1 MFAGHKL
8 RRRSWFDLNFRY
20 QSRIADTADLSTY
33 TFAGRNF
40 GTEHPYRMCV
50 VGVTCYAPFNRSIDS
65 VTIDGEATT
74 LITAGTGINPTAI
87 AYVKIP
93 TGTNF
98 DIVVTLSGSASNCR
112 VFNYAFNTYA
122 TSALDSGTAIN
133 ATAATDLSVA
143 NIECQAGGCVI
154 AVVRA
159 AASGGITSS
168 WNGTDTAVEDNT
180 GALEGAGTYWCGS
193 VLTTEQST
201 TNDYTLTSVSGTG
214 MSAVASFGFTA

>member
-8 RRRSWFDLNFRY
+8 RRAGGFDLDFDFLNR
-20 QSRIADTADLSTY
+20 SGDTTDLSTY
-33 TFAGRNF
+33 TFVGQNM
-40 GTEHPYRMCV
+40 GQEHPYRMCV
-50 VGVTCYAPFNRSIDS
+50 VGVTCGSTIFRSINS
-65 VTIDGEATT
+65 VTIGGEATT
-74 LITAGTGINPTAI
+74 LITAGSGTSPTAI

-93 TGTNF
+93 TGATL
-98 DIVVTLSGSASNCR
+98 DVVVTLSGYVLNCR
-112 VFNYAFNTYA
+112 IFSYAFNTYA

-168 WNGTDTAVEDNT
+168 WNGTDTAVQDNT
-180 GALEGAGTYWCGS
+180 GGLEGGGTYWCGS
-193 VLTTEQST
+193 VLTTENST
-201 TNDYTLTSVSGTG
+201 TNDYTLTSGSGTG